1 MKDEPPIMGPDLL
14 QQQQQQQQPHGAP
27 IVSMAPMQVRG
38 MMMPGQPGMLGML
51 REDRIEEMHEGL

>member
-14 QQQQQQQQPHGAP
+14 QQQQQPHGAP

-38 MMMPGQPGMLGML
+38 MMIPGQPGILGM
-51 REDRIEEMHEGL
+51 RENRIEEMHEGL